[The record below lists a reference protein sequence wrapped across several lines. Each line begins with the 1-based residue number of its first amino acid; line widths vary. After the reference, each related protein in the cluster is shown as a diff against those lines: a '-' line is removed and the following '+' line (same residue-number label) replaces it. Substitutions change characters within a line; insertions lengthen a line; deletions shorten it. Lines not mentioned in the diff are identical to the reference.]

1 MRQCRVP
8 VQVRVQVHPGLLE
21 LAVRRLLR
29 VSLRPEKAPR
39 CQQGEPHPQPAL
51 VLLPALQ
58 PNPNWPL
65 SHPILLWRVVLKGLV
80 PAQALLPAEEEVEGQ
95 ALLPAEAEAEV
106 EVEVEVEVE
115 GPQPEP
121 ELALLPGP
129 LPQ

>member
-8 VQVRVQVHPGLLE
+8 AQVRVQVHPGLLE

-106 EVEVEVEVE
+106 EVEVE

-121 ELALLPGP
+121 ELALSPGP